1 MKKLIVVIFL
11 SLILSGCTTYRPQ
24 YDADYEKAVSAV
36 IDKSSETIKFNDHA
50 YWYPNRSVME
60 YTFSTIEG
68 NLLVTNKTLYFLQW
82 DTEANSY
89 NVVKKIPISNIKN
102 AKIVSYGI
110 NKFASIQS
118 AGDHFDIF
126 TFVYDVA
133 GIKSDQNKE
142 MSEYINSLIKKSPV
156 TPERH

>member
-1 MKKLIVVIFL
+1 MIMKKLISVLVL
-11 SLILSGCTTYRPQ
+11 PLILSACATYRPQ
-24 YDADYEKAVSAV
+24 YDADYEKAISVV
-36 IDKSSETIKFNDHA
+36 INKNSEIIKFNDHA

-68 NLLVTNKTLYFLQW
+68 NLLVTNSTLYFLQW
-82 DTEANSY
+82 DTDANSY

-110 NKFASIQS
+110 NKFVSIQS
-118 AGDHFDIF
+118 IGDHFDIF
-126 TFVYDVA
+126 TFVYDIA

-142 MSEYINSLIKKSPV
+142 MCAYINSLIKKSPV
-156 TPERH
+156 AP